1 MTSAEDNM
9 FLEAQK
15 AIEAGEKAR
24 GKDLLTRLLK
34 DDQQN
39 PEYWLWMSAVVE
51 SEKERKYCL
60 NQTLKLDPKN
70 QMARRGLILF
80 GELPV
85 DPSMVIPYEQQK
97 RSWQLPE
104 ITPTQNPIP
113 KMQWWKIGLTFFAL
127 AAVIAVIIIAF
138 RSDRLWVF
146 RGRNIAA
153 IGTAVPTPT
162 FPASPTPTITQTPR
176 IQEPTAPWEILQNTY
191 TPTPIYVFTPHP
203 IVEAFSI
210 AMRNFQRQEW
220 KETINYL
227 NQAIQT
233 ESDAPDLY
241 YLLGEAYLQSDDIEN
256 ALASFEKGIEINPSF
271 AASYLGRAKVR
282 MIMNADVPDKLD
294 DLYKSVELDP
304 DFAEA
309 YLTLIDI
316 LFEEGEVEDARALL
330 SEIESINPDSPMV
343 ELARGKLALHDGDYE
358 EAMNFAEKALEKDLT
373 LLPAYK
379 LKGEIY
385 QANGEPDES
394 LDPLLIYYKYNTSHD
409 DEIEILLSTA
419 YAANDM
425 FEEAIQLL
433 DGILERDSKF
443 VAGFIQRGRLY
454 TQMEEYD
461 KALTDY
467 ISATK
472 LEPKSFDLCILLSDA
487 YFSIE
492 KPGNAYQQASE
503 CQKLAKT
510 DQELAHMYFNRAIA
524 LEALNNDVAKLDWER
539 MLELDPEA
547 IKPEWQATASI
558 FLATH
563 YPPTSTMSPTL
574 ESSKTATPRITTTK
588 TPTPKVTFTIT
599 PTGD

>member
-70 QMARRGLILF
+70 LMARRGLILL

-104 ITPTQNPIP
+104 ITPTQNTIP

-191 TPTPIYVFTPHP
+191 TPTPIHVFTPHP